1 MKTALILGS
10 NSDVGKACAY
20 RFAKERFNLL
30 LATRTI
36 DRFQQSLSSDLSIR
50 FGIRVQNLN
59 FDALNTNTHKNFYDA
74 IETKPDV
81 VISVFGYLGN
91 QEKAAVD
98 FDEANKIILTNYI
111 ANVSILGYV
120 ANQMEKNKIGA
131 IISISSVAGERGRK
145 SNYIYGS
152 SKAGL
157 TAFLSG
163 LRSRLFASNVHVAT
177 IIPGFINTKMI
188 EGLSTP
194 KILTASAGQVADA
207 VWNAWIKKKNVVYV
221 KALWRWVMFVI
232 RNIPEA
238 IFKKLNI

>member
-1 MKTALILGS
+1 MKTVLILGS
-10 NSDVGKACAY
+10 NSDVGIACAY
-20 RFAKERFNLL
+20 RFAKEHFNLL
-30 LATRTI
+30 LAARTV

-59 FDALNTNTHKNFYDA
+59 FDALNTDAHKNFYDS

-91 QEKAAVD
+91 HEKASVD
-98 FDEANKIILTNYI
+98 FDEANKIILTNYV
-111 ANVSILGYV
+111 ANVSVLGYI
-120 ANQMEKNKIGA
+120 AKQMEKEKSGT
-131 IISISSVAGERGRK
+131 IICISSVAGERGRK

-157 TAFLSG
+157 TSFLSG
-163 LRSRLFASNVHVAT
+163 LRNSMFASNVHVST

-194 KILTASAGQVADA
+194 KTLTASAEQVADA
-207 VWNAWIKKKNVVYV
+207 VWKACVKKKNVVYV
-221 KALWRWVMFVI
+221 KASWRWVMLVI
-232 RNIPEA
+232 RNIPET
-238 IFKKLNI
+238 IFKKLNL

>member
-1 MKTALILGS
+1 MKTVLILGS

-30 LATRTI
+30 LAARTV

-50 FGIRVQNLN
+50 FGIKVQNLN
-59 FDALNTNTHKNFYDA
+59 FDALNTNDHKNFYNSM
-74 IETKPDV
+74 ETKPDV
-81 VISVFGYLGN
+81 VISVFGYLGT

-98 FDEANKIILTNYI
+98 FDEANKIILTNYV
-111 ANVSILGYV
+111 ANVSILGYI
-120 ANQMEKNKIGA
+120 ASQMEKDNSGT
-131 IISISSVAGERGRK
+131 IICISSVAGERGRK

-163 LRSRLFASNVHVAT
+163 LRNRMVASKVHVST

-194 KILTASAGQVADA
+194 KILTASVGQVADA
-207 VWNAWIKKKNVVYV
+207 VWNAWIKKKNIVYV
-221 KALWRWVMFVI
+221 KASWRWVMLVI
-232 RNIPEA
+232 RNIPET